1 MGGARQQSEM
11 LWDLLSIGLT
21 LKECMFNSLCC
32 YLAQVVGTVR
42 VEEDPFWNLEGFTCD
57 ILGW

>member
-1 MGGARQQSEM
+1 M
-11 LWDLLSIGLT
+11 LGDLLSIGLT